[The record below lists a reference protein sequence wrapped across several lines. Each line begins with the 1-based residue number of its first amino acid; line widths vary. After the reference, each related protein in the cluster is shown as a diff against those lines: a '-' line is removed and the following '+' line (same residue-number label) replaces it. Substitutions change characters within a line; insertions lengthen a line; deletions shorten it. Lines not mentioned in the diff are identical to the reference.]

1 MVPLVGIEPTQLV
14 PETSALSTELQGHDD
29 LMVFFYP
36 LVYCNRIKIWC
47 QHDKINK
54 NTLLNYCHIL
64 YLSS

>member
-54 NTLLNYCHIL
+54 TH
-64 YLSS
+64 S